1 MLLQVQMN
9 GKKNIMS
16 QRAASM
22 KKGKVFS
29 ALPFAPL
36 RIFKPSCIFRRLLL
50 LFAFANFHHFT
61 FAQDSSHIRISLLTC
76 TPGEELYSTFGHTA
90 IRVTDSSSVTDYV
103 FNYGTFNF
111 EDPSFYINF
120 VRGKLLYYL
129 SVENFQDFKYDY
141 QAENRGITE
150 QLLNLDANE
159 KIALM
164 HALYENSKEQNRYY
178 QYDFFLDNCTT
189 RARDKLVQFKQNH
202 PGFKNVMPEGTRFRQ
217 AIHLY
222 LDKNKKHWSKLGI
235 DLLLGAR
242 TDAVMTIAQSQFL
255 PDNLMKTL
263 DSSNQQNRL
272 VLSETNLYPI
282 KSQNDDDTL
291 FTPMVVFGL
300 LFAALALLSFSGSKR
315 VALFLQGFDGIFFF
329 LTGALGLLLIF
340 MWAGTDHSMTKNNYN
355 LLWACPIHVVTAFLV
370 SSKKKWVKNYFG
382 AIAVALIILLIG
394 WFFLPQQLNPAFI
407 PVVLLLI
414 LRSSIKYFSF
424 GVSR

>member
-1 MLLQVQMN
+1 MN
-9 GKKNIMS
+9 HRVTLI
-16 QRAASM
+16 
-22 KKGKVFS
+22 KGNLFPVSKSLCFKIFKLKG
-29 ALPFAPL
+29 ALPRF
-36 RIFKPSCIFRRLLL
+36 LLL
-50 LFAFANFHHFT
+50 LAFANLHHFA

-129 SVENFQDFKYDY
+129 SVENFHDFQYNY
-141 QAENRGITE
+141 QTENRGITE
-150 QLLNLDANE
+150 QVLNLEGKE

-189 RARDKLVQFKQNH
+189 RARDKLVQFKQDH

-217 AIHLY
+217 AIHQY

-255 PDNLMKTL
+255 PDNLMKSL
-263 DSSNQQNRL
+263 DSSNQHKRL
-272 VLSETNLYPI
+272 VLSETNLYPV
-282 KSQNDDDTL
+282 KPQNNNDSL
-291 FTPMVVFGL
+291 FTPMVVFSL
-300 LFAALALLSFSGSKR
+300 LFAVILMLSFSANKK
-315 VALFLQGFDGIFFF
+315 VVLFLQGFDGIFFF

-355 LLWACPIHVVTAFLV
+355 LLWACPIHVLTAFFV
-370 SSKKKWVKNYFG
+370 NSKKKWVKNYFA

-414 LRSSIKYFSF
+414 FRSSSKYFSF
-424 GVSR
+424 GANR